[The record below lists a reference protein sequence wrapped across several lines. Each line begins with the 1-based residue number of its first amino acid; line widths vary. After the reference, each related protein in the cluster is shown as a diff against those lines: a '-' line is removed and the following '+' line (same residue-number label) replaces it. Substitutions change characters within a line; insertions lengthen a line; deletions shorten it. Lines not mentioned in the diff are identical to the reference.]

1 MTCLSRMAG
10 SRPEKTS
17 AIAAFIQSTHL
28 RTWIFKRPITVLDVF
43 TRQLRPQQGS
53 STDFSVKA
61 KTTIPEAG
69 IMDLLKSIIARD
81 VDGDLVDK
89 DRNKVLK
96 TDRKAEPKAKA
107 APRPTM
113 GKF

>member
-1 MTCLSRMAG
+1 MSLPG
-10 SRPEKTS
+10 SLGRSKDQ
-17 AIAAFIQSTHL
+17 AL
-28 RTWIFKRPITVLDVF
+28 IF
-43 TRQLRPQQGS
+43 QC
-53 STDFSVKA
+53 A
-61 KTTIPEAG
+61 MKTTIPEEG

-107 APRPTM
+107 APRPAM

>member
-1 MTCLSRMAG
+1 
-10 SRPEKTS
+10 
-17 AIAAFIQSTHL
+17 
-28 RTWIFKRPITVLDVF
+28 
-43 TRQLRPQQGS
+43 
-53 STDFSVKA
+53 
-61 KTTIPEAG
+61 
-69 IMDLLKSIIARD
+69 MDLLKSIIARD